1 MYLELDGN
9 GPLHV
14 QLTRALK
21 DVVLEG
27 RLARGARLPP
37 TRQLARELG
46 VSRNTVLA
54 AYEQLRVEGF
64 IEGRVGSG
72 SYVARPLRTLDG
84 GTAAAAPV
92 PPQSEFARR
101 ARLFHDHARIPGRT
115 VPGVRYAFQYGVPMA
130 NPALTTVWAREL
142 AHAAVYTPPGYP
154 LAQGLPA
161 LREAVCDYLAR
172 RRGVVACPDDVFIV
186 AGTQQALA
194 LAARVLLE
202 PGDVVALEEP
212 HYNALREVMQIHGAR
227 LHTVTVDREGLCCH
241 ALPCPPPKLVCVTP
255 SHQFPTGAVMSLPRR
270 MTLLDYARRHGCWV
284 LEDDYDGEF
293 RYDGRPL
300 AALRSLDRHGRVLY
314 VGTFSKVVFPAL
326 RLGYLVVPPGLRT
339 DFLNAKW
346 QDDFGSPTIEQAA
359 LARFIANGG
368 FERHLRRAARA
379 LRDRR
384 QVLLEGMRAG
394 AGDRL
399 EIEDS
404 HAGMHLLAWLRGRD
418 RAAGEALVAHARARG
433 LALYPVTPY
442 YLDPPDRAGLLLGFA
457 SLTTAEIR
465 EAVALLVRCLEE
477 AG

>member
-14 QLTRALK
+14 QRTRALK

-37 TRQLARELG
+37 ARQLAREVG

-101 ARLFHDHARIPGRT
+101 ARVFHDHARIPGRT
-115 VPGVRYAFQYGVPMA
+115 VPGVRYAFQSGVPMA
-130 NPALTTVWAREL
+130 NPALTTMWAREL
-142 AHAAVYTPPGYP
+142 AHAAAYTPPGY
-154 LAQGLPA
+154 LP
-161 LREAVCDYLAR
+161 
-172 RRGVVACPDDVFIV
+172 
-186 AGTQQALA
+186 A
-194 LAARVLLE
+194 LAARVLLD

-442 YLDPPDRAGLLLGFA
+442 YLDPPDRAGLLLGCA